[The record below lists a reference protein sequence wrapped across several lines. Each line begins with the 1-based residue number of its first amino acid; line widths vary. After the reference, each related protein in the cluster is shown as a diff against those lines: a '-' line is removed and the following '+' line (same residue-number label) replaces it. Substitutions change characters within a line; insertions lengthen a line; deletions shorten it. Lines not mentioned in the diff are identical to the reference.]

1 MYVVANG
8 VSIGRPLRHSR
19 RQELL
24 VTTAVVLLLYPYT
37 TTLNQEILSVN
48 LCGDRRTNID
58 FEFHDP
64 DVAKDV
70 LRCQQTLRLF
80 KEACESRNVKLPRT
94 HGVDTMMLY
103 NALGIS
109 YPNKKVDEV
118 LGLIF
123 TAFAFLQF
131 DGAGHN
137 YALRV

>member
-37 TTLNQEILSVN
+37 TTLTGTKLSVN

-58 FEFHDP
+58 FFYHDP

-109 YPNKKVDEV
+109 YPNKK
-118 LGLIF
+118 
-123 TAFAFLQF
+123 
-131 DGAGHN
+131 
-137 YALRV
+137 